1 MAEFCGKLPSSS
13 EVDSLMIAWLV
24 LKTGLS
30 PRLVKAGLVLFAIA
44 LALLSWKLWLSNHDA
59 AVVDRHETKI
69 TAKVEKQ
76 ARVADQKLEER
87 KDAAEVIQ
95 AEERKEFDH
104 ATVHLPKSG
113 LTDRQRVDA
122 CAQLRRQGQEPEICR
137 RLP

>member
-1 MAEFCGKLPSSS
+1 
-13 EVDSLMIAWLV
+13 MIAWLV

-30 PRLVKAGLVLFAIA
+30 ARFVKAGLILLVIVV
-44 LALLSWKLWLSNHDA
+44 ALLAWKLWLSSHDA
-59 AVVDRHETKI
+59 GVVEQHETKV

-76 ARVADQKLEER
+76 ARAADQKLEER
-87 KDAAEVIQ
+87 KEAAAVIQ

-113 LTDRQRVDA
+113 LTDRQRIDA

>member
-1 MAEFCGKLPSSS
+1 
-13 EVDSLMIAWLV
+13 MIAWLV

-30 PRLVKAGLVLFAIA
+30 PRLVKVGLVLFAIA
-44 LALLSWKLWLSNHDA
+44 LALLSWKLWLSRHDA
-59 AVVDRHETKI
+59 AVVEQHETKI

-76 ARVADQKLEER
+76 GRVADQKLEER
-87 KDAAEVIQ
+87 KDAAAVIQ

-122 CAQLRRQGQEPEICR
+122 CRQLLAQGESADILTRAGCV
-137 RLP
+137 